1 MSSSSTAGIP
11 VVPYDLDDPHDL
23 NDLNDPQDPDGSG
36 GVPDVTVVVTVRA
49 AASLLIRCLD
59 ALAGQTIGED
69 RVEVFVADDGGS
81 RLPERFSVGRT
92 GTVNQALERA
102 RGRYLFFLD
111 AGDFLGREA
120 LARLVDAADS
130 RGADVVYAK
139 AAGSDR
145 TVFERTRH
153 GVPLDT
159 PGLSSEL
166 SSTKL
171 FRREP
176 IARHG
181 LRFAEDIPAGL
192 ADQAFTLEALFR
204 SRAVSVLA
212 DYDYRFDGEP
222 GGDAPRTGTGTG
234 PGPGPGRDIG
244 PRSGRTTGP
253 RSGPD
258 IGPRTVPR
266 TAPGRGLGP
275 YTGDGIGIEDVL
287 RGTAAVMAVTARFTR
302 PGPLRDG
309 FHHRHF
315 AQEADLLTGPALLS
329 ASEPVRRRVFAGL
342 RRLVADHLSDAVL
355 ALLRPGLRLRLSYVR
370 AGDRAGLDS
379 VIRYEAG
386 HGVPPLRTDLVSA
399 DWRRTGPARHTLVVT
414 ARTPLPGLA
423 ALDVAPVRLTGCP
436 ETGRILLRP
445 AADGAGTEIEVQI
458 PADAFPPG
466 RTRVG
471 LQTALVGTEH
481 PATVAPGA
489 PPRRAHGLR
498 GLRPYRLNVAP
509 DGTRGLVVAV
519 APVGLRRTPRA

>member
-11 VVPYDLDDPHDL
+11 VVPYDLDDPG
-23 NDLNDPQDPDGSG
+23 DPGDPV

-81 RLPERFSVGRT
+81 RLPERFSVGRS

-139 AAGSDR
+139 AVGSDS
-145 TVFERTRH
+145 TVFGRTRH
-153 GVPLDT
+153 GVPLGT
-159 PGLSSEL
+159 PGLSWEL

-192 ADQAFTLEALFR
+192 AEQAFTLEALFL
-204 SRAVSVLA
+204 SQGISVLA
-212 DYDYRFDGEP
+212 DYDYRFGGEP
-222 GGDAPRTGTGTG
+222 GGGAPSTRTR

-244 PRSGRTTGP
+244 PRT
-253 RSGPD
+253 GPD

-266 TAPGRGLGP
+266 TRPGRGLGP
-275 YTGDGIGIEDVL
+275 YTGEGIGIEDVL
-287 RGTAAVMAVTARFTR
+287 RGTAAVMAVTARFTP

-315 AQEADLLTGPALLS
+315 AEEADLLTGPALLS

-355 ALLRPGLRLRLSYVR
+355 ARLRPGLRLRLSYVR
-370 AGDRAGLDS
+370 AGDPAGLDS

-471 LQTALVGTEH
+471 LHTALVGTEH

-519 APVGLRRTPRA
+519 APVGLRRTPRP